1 VDEATQRPTVVAIVA
16 TLDTKEPEAT
26 FLAHALKV
34 RGVEPRLLDVG
45 GTGPRAGLPRDAAM
59 AAAGSEAAG
68 VLNGLHREQVLA
80 GVIGLGGNQGSTAAA
95 IAMRGLPIGL
105 PKILV
110 STIASGNLRPY
121 IGASDIVVVPA
132 VGDLLGGTNRLTREI
147 LTRAAA
153 MMAAMIDT
161 HAAAT
166 PPGLTT
172 PSVGERASAPQR
184 RAQSASQ
191 QAPVV
196 ALTTLGNVEPAA
208 RGIIRGL
215 DDAGLEVI
223 PFHASGAGGSAM
235 EELIERGMFAAVVDL
250 ATHELLGEVVGDDI
264 YTPVRPGRLTV
275 AGRRG
280 LPQVVAPG
288 GLDYL
293 VFGPPDSVPAAYQG
307 RATHQHN
314 LYNTNVR
321 ASAGEL
327 RRAGEEMARRLR
339 EARGPTAFIDP
350 VRGWSQVGRLGGPL
364 WDPDANEAF
373 RVALRAGLRDTR
385 VRYVEIDAEIN
396 EPRVGD
402 EIVGLMRDWLGR

>member
-1 VDEATQRPTVVAIVA
+1 
-16 TLDTKEPEAT
+16 
-26 FLAHALKV
+26 
-34 RGVEPRLLDVG
+34 
-45 GTGPRAGLPRDAAM
+45 
-59 AAAGSEAAG
+59 
-68 VLNGLHREQVLA
+68 
-80 GVIGLGGNQGSTAAA
+80 
-95 IAMRGLPIGL
+95 
-105 PKILV
+105 
-110 STIASGNLRPY
+110 
-121 IGASDIVVVPA
+121 
-132 VGDLLGGTNRLTREI
+132 
-147 LTRAAA
+147 
-153 MMAAMIDT
+153 
-161 HAAAT
+161 
-166 PPGLTT
+166 
-172 PSVGERASAPQR
+172 
-184 RAQSASQ
+184 
-191 QAPVV
+191 
-196 ALTTLGNVEPAA
+196 
-208 RGIIRGL
+208 
-215 DDAGLEVI
+215 
-223 PFHASGAGGSAM
+223 
-235 EELIERGMFAAVVDL
+235 VVDL

-264 YTPVRPGRLTV
+264 YAPVRPGRLTV